1 MLLRITLPLVE
12 TFEKGLGYRNIRI
25 HNSAIYEFLKGEA
38 AYGYVEKLKL
48 ALSSI
53 RNHMFS
59 EFILCDNDKLNE
71 IEENIWISRNIRRAM
86 KEGELFLVYQPIVDI
101 GSQRSLGQ
109 KHSAVGCLRNGVIF
123 RH

>member
-1 MLLRITLPLVE
+1 MK
-12 TFEKGLGYRNIRI
+12 F
-25 HNSAIYEFLKGEA
+25 

-101 GSQRSLGQ
+101 RSRDPLGQ